1 MIDWKELNAPRILRT
16 NTESSKQV
24 ELSKLFDEQY
34 NDGLL
39 VLAMAVVRQWI
50 IDRKPVT
57 EYPFVL
63 PWIQYIQ
70 EALPDAYIS
79 YDLENI

>member
-1 MIDWKELNAPRILRT
+1 MIDWKELNAPRVLRT
-16 NTESSKQV
+16 NTESSKQA

-50 IDRKPVT
+50 IDRKPLT

-70 EALPDAYIS
+70 EALPDVHIS